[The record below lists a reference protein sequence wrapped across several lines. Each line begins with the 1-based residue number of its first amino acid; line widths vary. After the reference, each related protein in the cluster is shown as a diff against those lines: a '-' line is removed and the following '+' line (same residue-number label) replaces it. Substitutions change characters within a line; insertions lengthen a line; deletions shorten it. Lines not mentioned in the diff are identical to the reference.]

1 MKGDENGWKTAKL
14 KQKRRENVDE
24 EQKERPKCTTKEK
37 ILSEQKKIANF
48 LLFYQNFS
56 L

>member
-24 EQKERPKCTTKEK
+24 EQKELNYFVA
-37 ILSEQKKIANF
+37 IYYIDF
-48 LLFYQNFS
+48 
-56 L
+56 